1 MAAVE
6 SDKEEEAKREALV
19 KHITVML
26 ERQRKWVFWFSVDRL
41 TVKFVKIVAALG
53 AGFAALIT
61 ALSGSSV
68 AAILT
73 AITGLLTALLAVI
86 ETEFRIEKKRRHHTY
101 YLLKFEQLLD
111 DLAFERNITD
121 ETLLFYSD
129 RFHRLKAEERRA
141 NFAIEDEEGT
151 PGRLAATE
159 DRRSTTTAK

>member
-6 SDKEEEAKREALV
+6 SGEEEANREALV
-19 KHITVML
+19 KHITAML

-41 TVKFVKIVAALG
+41 TVKFLKIFAALG

-68 AAILT
+68 AAVVT
-73 AITGLLTALLAVI
+73 AITGLMTALLAVI

-101 YLLKFEQLLD
+101 YLLEFEQLLD

-121 ETLLFYSD
+121 ETLLLYSE
-129 RFHRLKAEERRA
+129 RFHRLKAEERQA
-141 NFAIEDEEGT
+141 NFAIEDEEGGV
-151 PGRLAATE
+151 GRLATTH
-159 DRRSTTTAK
+159 DRQSTTTQ